1 MNMRAAAGLVMTI
14 SAAMGFAAAA
24 LAQSELTVAQIVEK
38 NASARGG
45 IEAWQKIQTMAW
57 VGHVESAKLHGRNI
71 PFLLEQQRPN
81 RTRFEVV
88 ATNQKSV
95 RAYDGT
101 RGWKL
106 RPGSNGI
113 PELQPYTPD
122 ELDFARG
129 AQAIDGPLM
138 HDVALGGVVTLGQ
151 VGEIEGHSAYPLDIQ
166 LPSGTHHRVWVDAE
180 TFLELRYEREI
191 RNSQGQY
198 AVTAVSYRDYHS
210 FEGLQMPVVIESSDA
225 AAGSVNKMVIE
236 RVALNPPLDK
246 QQFAEPRVV
255 MPHHHGVVVDTRESA
270 AAEPSN

>member
-1 MNMRAAAGLVMTI
+1 MRSAAGF
-14 SAAMGFAAAA
+14 AMA
-24 LAQSELTVAQIVEK
+24 LAAGMALTITAWAQSGLTAAQIVEK

-57 VGHVESAKLHGRNI
+57 VGHIESAKLLGRNI

-88 ATNQKSV
+88 ATSQKSV
-95 RAYDGT
+95 RAYDGA

-138 HDVALGGVVTLGQ
+138 HDVALGGVVTVGE
-151 VGEIEGHSAYPLDIQ
+151 VGEIDGHRAYALDIQ

-180 TFLELRYEREI
+180 TFLELRYEREF
-191 RNSQGQY
+191 RNSQGRY

-255 MPHHHGVVVDTRESA
+255 MPHHHGVVVDARQPA